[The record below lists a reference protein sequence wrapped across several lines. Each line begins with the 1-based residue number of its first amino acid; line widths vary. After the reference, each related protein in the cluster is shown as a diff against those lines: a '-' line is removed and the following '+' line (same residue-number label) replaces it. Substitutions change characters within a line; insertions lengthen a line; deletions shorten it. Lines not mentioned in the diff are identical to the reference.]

1 MTKGTVA
8 TAVATSVFVAAGWYS
23 SPTGSLGQDGGGLA
37 RDTVVRPASH
47 AAARVSLAAG
57 PVAASS
63 TMAAP
68 SAVAAPPAMA
78 ASSAIAMS
86 GATPSEA
93 LDDVVGRYCV
103 RCHNDRR
110 LVGNLS
116 LAGFKTADAP
126 ALAETAERMIRKL
139 RAGMMPP
146 PGARR
151 PAGDT
156 LTALAQFM
164 EETID
169 EAAAA
174 RPRPGSRPFQRLNRA
189 EYARVVRNVFGL
201 EVDPAEWLPEDRISD
216 GFDNVADAQSLS
228 PTLMDAY
235 LTAASEVA
243 RRAVGNADAAPS
255 AVTYANPPSVS
266 QHEWERAEGAPYGT
280 RGGIS
285 VLHSFPADGE
295 YAFSMSFMSGW
306 GERFHDVDVSVDGER
321 AALVRYGGGIDFQGR
336 KEFPV
341 RTEPVFVRAGER
353 RVAAA
358 FVRRMDG
365 PYEDLIRPNDWSLTG
380 TETSYGTTSPPHLT
394 SLTVEGPHN
403 VTGVSDFEARRRVF
417 SCRPTSKAEA
427 LPCARAIVSRLAEA
441 AYGRELGEDEA
452 GEDEADRDEA
462 DALLEFYELGAE
474 EGGFETGIRTAVEAI
489 LASPHFLFRMEREP
503 EGVRPGEAYLL
514 SGEDL
519 AARLSFFLWG
529 TNPDRQ
535 LLNAAKA
542 GELADP
548 EGLALHARRL
558 LADPRSEALATR
570 FAALWLRL
578 QDLDRVSPDALRF
591 PNYSRQLAR
600 SMRRETELFF
610 HDLVQADGS
619 LLELYGAQHTFVDE
633 RLARHYGIP
642 GVHGDDFRRVEYPD
656 DRRRG
661 VLGHGSILVQTS
673 LGNRTSPVLRGKWV
687 MEVLLGTPPPP
698 PPPGIP
704 DLEET
709 DEARDG
715 RKLTTRERLEVH
727 RRNPACSSCHNLI
740 DPIGLALDNFDVTGK
755 WRIRE
760 SGAPLDTRGTYYD
773 GTEIE
778 GPSDLARV
786 LLKRPVPLA
795 RHFAENLM
803 AYALGRRIGHE
814 DQPAVRA
821 VVAHAAENDY
831 RMSFFILGVVRSDA
845 FRMKQAS
852 QPT

>member
-1 MTKGTVA
+1 MTKGIAAAVVVA
-8 TAVATSVFVAAGWYS
+8 SVFVAAGWNG
-23 SPTGSLGQDGGGLA
+23 SPRGSLDGPDGGRSDRGAGARPISRAGGGGL
-37 RDTVVRPASH
+37 P
-47 AAARVSLAAG
+47 AAG
-57 PVAASS
+57 PVAR
-63 TMAAP
+63 P
-68 SAVAAPPAMA
+68 SDAR
-78 ASSAIAMS
+78 
-86 GATPSEA
+86 
-93 LDDVVGRYCV
+93 DDVVARYCV

-116 LAGFKTADAP
+116 LEGFKTGDAP
-126 ALAETAERMIRKL
+126 VAAETAERMIRKL

-156 LTALAQFM
+156 LEALARFM
-164 EETID
+164 EEAID

-189 EYARVVRNVFGL
+189 EYARVVRDVFGL

-228 PTLMDAY
+228 PTVMDAY

-243 RRAVGNADAAPS
+243 RRAVGNADAVPS
-255 AVTYANPPSVS
+255 AVAYANPPSVS

-295 YAFSMSFMSGW
+295 YVFSMSFMSGW

-321 AALVRYGGGIDFQGR
+321 VALVRYGGEIDFQGR

-341 RTEPVFVRAGER
+341 RTEPVFARAGER
-353 RVAAA
+353 RVTAA

-365 PYEDLIRPNDWSLTG
+365 PYEDMIRPNDWSLSG
-380 TETSYGTTSPPHLT
+380 TETSYGTTSPPHLA
-394 SLTVEGPHN
+394 SLTVEGPYN

-417 SCRPTSKAEA
+417 SCRPTSGAEA

-441 AYGRELGEDEA
+441 AYGREVGE
-452 GEDEADRDEA
+452 DEA
-462 DALLEFYELGAE
+462 DALLAFYELGAG
-474 EGGFETGIRTAVEAI
+474 EGGFETGVRAAVEAI
-489 LASPHFLFRMEREP
+489 LASPHFLFRMEQEP
-503 EGVRPGEAYLL
+503 DGVRPGEAYLL

-529 TNPDRQ
+529 TNPDRR
-535 LLNAAKA
+535 LLAAAKA

-548 EGLALHARRL
+548 DGLEVHARRL

-591 PNYSRQLAR
+591 PNYSRQLAE

-610 HDLVQADGS
+610 HDLVQGDRS
-619 LLELYGAQHTFVDE
+619 LLELYGANHTFLDE

-661 VLGHGSILVQTS
+661 VLGHGSVLVQTS

-709 DEARDG
+709 EDARDG
-715 RKLTTRERLEVH
+715 RKLTTRERLEAH
-727 RRNPACSSCHNLI
+727 RRNPACSSCHNLV

-760 SGAPLDTRGTYYD
+760 SGASLDTRGVYYD

-778 GPSDLARV
+778 GPSDLAQV

-795 RHFAENLM
+795 RHFAEKLM
-803 AYALGRRIGHE
+803 AYALGRRIDYR

-821 VVAHAAENDY
+821 VVAQAAQNDY
-831 RMSFFILGVVRSDA
+831 RMSSFVLGTATSDA

-852 QPT
+852 ARGTAEHEPAPPASSR

>member
-1 MTKGTVA
+1 MTTIGVA
-8 TAVATSVFVAAGWYS
+8 TAVVASVLAVPGWHDNLGASLATQPVQHSVSRHLSTPPVGSRFTVGRSALHGRRSPVHDRRSAA
-23 SPTGSLGQDGGGLA
+23 
-37 RDTVVRPASH
+37 PAS
-47 AAARVSLAAG
+47 L
-57 PVAASS
+57 
-63 TMAAP
+63 
-68 SAVAAPPAMA
+68 SAV
-78 ASSAIAMS
+78 
-86 GATPSEA
+86 A
-93 LDDVVGRYCV
+93 LDDVLARYCV

-116 LAGFKTADAP
+116 LEGFETARAP
-126 ALAETAERMIRKL
+126 AAAETAERMIRKL

-156 LTALAQFM
+156 LTALAHFL
-164 EETID
+164 EESID

-189 EYARVVRNVFGL
+189 EYARVVRDVFGL
-201 EVDPAEWLPEDRISD
+201 TVDPAAWLPEDQISA
-216 GFDNVADAQSLS
+216 GFDNVADAQGLS

-235 LTAASEVA
+235 LTASSEVA
-243 RRAVGNADAAPS
+243 RRAVGHADAAPS
-255 AVTYANPPSVS
+255 SVTYANPPSVS
-266 QHEWERAEGAPYGT
+266 QHEWERVEGAPYGT

-295 YAFSMSFMSGW
+295 YVFSMSFMSGW
-306 GERFHDVDVSVDGER
+306 GERFHDVDVSIDGER
-321 AALVRYGGGIDFQGR
+321 VALVRYGGAIDFQGR
-336 KEFPV
+336 KSFPV
-341 RTEPVFVRAGER
+341 RTDPVFARAGER
-353 RVAAA
+353 RVVAAL
-358 FVRRMDG
+358 VRRMDG

-380 TETSYGTTSPPHLT
+380 TETSYGTTSPPHLA
-394 SLTVEGPHN
+394 SLTLEGPHN

-417 SCRPTSKAEA
+417 SCRPASQAEA
-427 LPCARAIVSRLAEA
+427 RPCARKIVSRLAST
-441 AYGRELGEDEA
+441 AYGRNLAADE
-452 GEDEADRDEA
+452 E
-462 DALLEFYELGAE
+462 DALLAFYQLGAD
-474 EGGFETGIRTAVEAI
+474 EGGFEAGVRTAIEAM
-489 LASPHFLFRMEREP
+489 LASPHFIFRMEREP
-503 EGVRPGEAYLL
+503 EGVDPGQLYLL
-514 SGEDL
+514 SGDDL

-529 TNPDRQ
+529 TNPDRA
-535 LLNAAKA
+535 LLIAAEA
-542 GELADP
+542 GELAHP
-548 EGLALHARRL
+548 ERLELHARRM

-578 QDLDRVSPDALRF
+578 QDLERVDPDAFRF
-591 PNYSRQLAR
+591 PNYSRQLAE

-610 HDLVQADGS
+610 HHLVQEDRS
-619 LLELYGAQHTFVDE
+619 LLELYGADYTFVDQ

-661 VLGHGSILVQTS
+661 VLGHGSVLVQTS

-687 MEVLLGTPPPP
+687 MEALLGTPPPP

-709 DEARDG
+709 EDARDG
-715 RKLTTRERLEVH
+715 RRLTTRERLEAH
-727 RRNPACSSCHNLI
+727 RTNPACASCHNLI

-778 GPSDLARV
+778 SPADLSRV
-786 LLKRPVPLA
+786 LLKRPLPLA

-803 AYALGRRIGHE
+803 AYALGRRVDYR

-821 VVAHAAENDY
+821 IVDNAAENGY
-831 RMSFFILGVVRSDA
+831 RMSSFVLGVAASDA

-852 QPT
+852 ADATADDDDTHPEPNGHP